1 MGTKDKIEIYVS
13 RWKKRCY
20 TDGIPDEA
28 PIELEQNDLVPSY
41 RRICLAIL
49 KNDNNLLTLGFTK
62 SKSGAYSDLKKI
74 ELIDRGVIKPSL
86 QLKLKL

>member
-1 MGTKDKIEIYVS
+1 MGTKDKIKTYV
-13 RWKKRCY
+13 KKWENRCY
-20 TDGIPDEA
+20 TTGIPDAA

-62 SKSGAYSDLKKI
+62 SKSKAYNDLKRV
-74 ELIDRGVIKPSL
+74 ELIDRGVIKPDL